1 METNDQIQD
10 QEVIRE
16 KVELPNEFI
25 HHLDQISRWTT
36 FFSVMGFILVGILL
50 IFAFFSGRIFS
61 AVTHHHAKGPALI
74 MSLVY
79 VLMAVIY
86 FFPVVYLYRFSSL
99 SRRAIRLN
107 DPNEIVT
114 AFKNLKW
121 HFQFVGI
128 VTIVVLLIYL
138 LVGIGFSISAFL
150 R

>member
-1 METNDQIQD
+1 METNDEIRD

-16 KVELPNEFI
+16 KVEIPNEFI
-25 HHLDQISRWTT
+25 HHLNQISKWTT
-36 FFSVMGFILVGILL
+36 FFSVLGFIAVGVLL
-50 IFAFFSGRIFS
+50 IFAAFSGRIFS
-61 AVTHHHAKGPALI
+61 AMTHYHAKGAALI

-79 VLMAVIY
+79 IIMAVIY
-86 FFPVVYLYRFSSL
+86 FFPVVYLYRFSIL
-99 SRRAIRLN
+99 SRRAIRVN

-128 VTIVVLLIYL
+128 VTIIFLLVYL
-138 LVGIGFSISAFL
+138 LVGIGFSITAFL